1 MASNA
6 VATRETSDN
15 PMLVLRAQ
23 LEQRADE
30 FRMVLPSHI
39 TPEKLQRTILT
50 AVQLNPDLLNGDRR
64 SFLTACFKA
73 AQDGLLP
80 DGREAA
86 LVVYNTRQKV
96 DGQWM
101 TVKQVNYLPMV
112 WGLRKKILQ
121 SDEIADL
128 FASVVYRQEIEA
140 GHFIYEEGTERMLRH
155 KPILDP
161 AFEPNDEDIALAY
174 SVATFKDG
182 TKSFEVMRRREIDR
196 IRQLSQ
202 TGAVGKTDRQGN
214 AIQAKGPW
222 VDFYSE
228 MAKKTVIRR
237 HSKSL
242 PMSGDVFADVEA
254 AEIEAAAR
262 SAVAAL
268 SLAPGGQPER
278 IEDLSED
285 DDLPAHDAETGE
297 IHEVSK
303 NVTEV
308 TDPGKA
314 GKAMAENVDVPHKP
328 RARSKVEQAEEPNP
342 PAPAAEE
349 SPQETENLGPALDVI
364 EAQADGYLA
373 LFEKAANVIDLD
385 RIHREFE
392 EGSDGWP
399 YDVIQGVEAS
409 YRRHGRRL
417 GRTTADAQR
426 ETESAK

>member
-1 MASNA
+1 MASQA
-6 VATRETSDN
+6 VATREQDSTN
-15 PMLVLRAQ
+15 PMVVLRAQ

-39 TPEKLQRTILT
+39 SPEKLQRTILT
-50 AVQLNPDLLNGDRR
+50 AVQLNSDLLNGDRR

-96 DGQWM
+96 NGQWA

-121 SDEIADL
+121 SEEIADL
-128 FASVVYRQEIEA
+128 FAAVVYKQEIEA

-161 AFEPNDEDIALAY
+161 AFVPTEEDIALVY

-182 TKSFEVMRRREIDR
+182 TKSFEVMRRSEVDR

-202 TGAVGKTDRQGN
+202 TGATGKTDREGK
-214 AIQAKGPW
+214 AIPPKGPW

-268 SLAPGGQPER
+268 SLAPGGQPQR
-278 IEDLSED
+278 IEDHTDEPS
-285 DDLPAHDAETGE
+285 HDPETGE
-297 IHEVSK
+297 IIEEDTAEGTSESQ
-303 NVTEV
+303 NA
-308 TDPGKA
+308 TDETSDDNRP
-314 GKAMAENVDVPHKP
+314 E
-328 RARSKVEQAEEPNP
+328 
-342 PAPAAEE
+342 
-349 SPQETENLGPALDVI
+349 QETKPARGKK
-364 EAQADGYLA
+364 AQAPKAEDEQQTGEDEIGVTKHPAEAKAEQLLA
-373 LFEKAANVIDLD
+373 DMARVENIIDLD
-385 RIHREFE
+385 KLYGKAEADIAAMP
-392 EGSDGWP
+392 D
-399 YDVIQGVEAS
+399 DVRGVVDAAYTRHTKRLSPAKAEAAEA
-409 YRRHGRRL
+409 G
-417 GRTTADAQR
+417 
-426 ETESAK
+426 AK